1 MSIRLKNLL
10 LKWNLRQ
17 LETKSLLSWNNLK
30 MSGKNSV
37 PFSLLIIY
45 SRTDSSVGKKLSTK
59 KQKRSA
65 SADKATKK
73 PAKKRKPKTKAK
85 PTPPSS
91 PIKPDSEPESQQHD
105 SGPETQSTES
115 SPVSQTQSDQSDWD
129 NGFWCEAALDW
140 LERTCFLFWQ
150 LCRDSE

>member
-1 MSIRLKNLL
+1 MNIHLKNLF
-10 LKWNLRQ
+10 LKWNHRQ
-17 LETKSLLSWNNLK
+17 LETKSRLLWNNLE
-30 MSGKNSV
+30 MSGKKSYLHFNDN
-37 PFSLLIIY
+37 FY

-65 SADKATKK
+65 SADKAAKK

-91 PIKPDSEPESQQHD
+91 PIKPDSEPESQGHD
-105 SGPETQSTES
+105 SGPEQSNDS
-115 SPVSQTQSDQSDWD
+115 SPLSQIQSDQSDWD

-140 LERTCFLFWQ
+140 SERSCILFWQ
-150 LCRDSE
+150 LCWDFE